1 MGRHPLLSG
10 RPPLRAAGV
19 LPLISFFRRIGRLQ
33 FHCPRDSKLW
43 LPKNRMGGILQ
54 TMTHQRHPKAL
65 DGFADDSIFGHTS
78 IFPHHEPFAH
88 KMKFLMGV
96 AWQVAMGKEVLVLL
110 APPGKCNQRNVL
122 NLKLQLSV
130 GWWFLYT
137 PTNISVDLV
146 WRAHSPL
153 WFPGCQV
160 RAYSKAGMG
169 PWSVSSDAMQA
180 ACWGSDGTCHF
191 MLCNFHEETIY
202 IILCTL
208 W

>member
-1 MGRHPLLSG
+1 
-10 RPPLRAAGV
+10 
-19 LPLISFFRRIGRLQ
+19 
-33 FHCPRDSKLW
+33 
-43 LPKNRMGGILQ
+43 MGGILQ

-137 PTNISVDLV
+137 YPHTYQWIWFEGPHHLV
-146 WRAHSPL
+146 SWL
-153 WFPGCQV
+153 PGE
-160 RAYSKAGMG
+160 S
-169 PWSVSSDAMQA
+169 
-180 ACWGSDGTCHF
+180 
-191 MLCNFHEETIY
+191 L
-202 IILCTL
+202 
-208 W
+208 

>member
-1 MGRHPLLSG
+1 
-10 RPPLRAAGV
+10 
-19 LPLISFFRRIGRLQ
+19 
-33 FHCPRDSKLW
+33 
-43 LPKNRMGGILQ
+43 MGGILQ

-65 DGFADDSIFGHTS
+65 DGFADDSIFWTHLYFSTPWTFCTQNEVSHGS
-78 IFPHHEPFAH
+78 GLAD
-88 KMKFLMGV
+88 GD
-96 AWQVAMGKEVLVLL
+96 GKGGSS

-137 PTNISVDLV
+137 YPHKYFSGFGLKGTFTT
-146 WRAHSPL
+146 

-180 ACWGSDGTCHF
+180 ARRIRWDLSFYD

-202 IILCTL
+202 IILYIIPRSFFFARLYGKKQHVSFLLAEYALRTTDMLRWITFFCGIF
-208 W
+208 